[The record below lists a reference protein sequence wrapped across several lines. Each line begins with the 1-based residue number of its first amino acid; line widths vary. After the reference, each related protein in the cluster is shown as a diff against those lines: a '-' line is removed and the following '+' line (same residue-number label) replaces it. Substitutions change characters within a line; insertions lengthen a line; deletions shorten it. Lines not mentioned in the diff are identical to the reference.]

1 MDVSLKQNRQMRSL
15 SIAMG
20 ASIVAAAA
28 TMFVPVN
35 VLESITGATGLSEI
49 VGAAAAPLGDKAR
62 ALIAF
67 GAGALTLAAMT
78 VMLLRKDAGPTNDD
92 VEVVAAAGFAPL
104 PGIVEDEDE
113 DDDDDD
119 GDRDGEP
126 LSLMER
132 LFRLRLPALSLP
144 KMPWLKGEN
153 DITELG
159 DLLKLRNGDI
169 HPDAP
174 PRRPLS
180 ATQDLPVLDLAEMQI
195 EGFAE
200 KQPEALVEVDAVVL
214 PSAVYEPSAPVE
226 HAASDF
232 QPSLAEMVA
241 QLESAVNQRQQQ
253 LAALEI
259 VAAQLAAEKPAEDVA
274 VPLEMQVPDVV
285 ANVETLPEPARAE
298 RPPLEAVPTSPEKQ
312 DDMDA
317 ALTAALATLHR
328 MNGTDR

>member
-20 ASIVAAAA
+20 ASIIAAAA

-78 VMLLRKDAGPTNDD
+78 VMLLRKDAGLINDD

-104 PGIVEDEDE
+104 PGIVED
-113 DDDDDD
+113 DDD
-119 GDRDGEP
+119 GDVEP

-132 LFRLRLPALSLP
+132 LLRLRLPALSLP
-144 KMPWLKGEN
+144 KMPWVKGED

-180 ATQDLPVLDLAEMQI
+180 ATQDLPVLDLVEMQI

-214 PSAVYEPSAPVE
+214 PSAAYEPLAPVE

-259 VAAQLAAEKPAEDVA
+259 VAAQLAVEKPAEDVA
-274 VPLEMQVPDVV
+274 VPLEMQAPDVV
-285 ANVETLPEPARAE
+285 AEVETLPEPARAE

-317 ALTAALATLHR
+317 ALAAALATLHR

>member
-20 ASIVAAAA
+20 ASIIAAAA

-78 VMLLRKDAGPTNDD
+78 VMLLRKDAGLINDD

-104 PGIVEDEDE
+104 PGIVED
-113 DDDDDD
+113 DDD
-119 GDRDGEP
+119 GAGDGDGEP

-144 KMPWLKGEN
+144 KMPWVKGED

-180 ATQDLPVLDLAEMQI
+180 ATQDLPVLDLVEMQI

-214 PSAVYEPSAPVE
+214 PSAAYEPLAPVE

-259 VAAQLAAEKPAEDVA
+259 VAAQLAVEKPAEDVA

-285 ANVETLPEPARAE
+285 ADVETLPEPARAE

-317 ALTAALATLHR
+317 ALAAALATLHR

>member
-78 VMLLRKDAGPTNDD
+78 VMLLRKDAGLINDD

-104 PGIVEDEDE
+104 PGIVED
-113 DDDDDD
+113 DDD
-119 GDRDGEP
+119 GDRDRDGEP

-144 KMPWLKGEN
+144 KMPWVKGEN

-214 PSAVYEPSAPVE
+214 PSAVYEPSAPIE

-259 VAAQLAAEKPAEDVA
+259 VAAQLAAEKPAQDVA

-312 DDMDA
+312 DDVDA
-317 ALTAALATLHR
+317 ALAAALATLHR

>member
-20 ASIVAAAA
+20 ASIIAAAA

-104 PGIVEDEDE
+104 PGIVEDEAE
-113 DDDDDD
+113 DD
-119 GDRDGEP
+119 GDGDGEP

-132 LFRLRLPALSLP
+132 LSRLRLPALSLP
-144 KMPWLKGEN
+144 KMPWVKGED

-180 ATQDLPVLDLAEMQI
+180 ATQDLPVLDLVEMQI

-200 KQPEALVEVDAVVL
+200 KQPEPLVEVDAVVL
-214 PSAVYEPSAPVE
+214 PSAAYEPSAPVE

-259 VAAQLAAEKPAEDVA
+259 VAAQLAVEKPAEDVA
-274 VPLEMQVPDVV
+274 VPLEMQAPDVV
-285 ANVETLPEPARAE
+285 AEVETLPEPARAE

-317 ALTAALATLHR
+317 ALAAALATLHR

>member
-20 ASIVAAAA
+20 ASIIAAAA

-78 VMLLRKDAGPTNDD
+78 VMLLRKDAGLINDD

-104 PGIVEDEDE
+104 PGIVED
-113 DDDDDD
+113 DDD
-119 GDRDGEP
+119 GAGDGDGEP

-144 KMPWLKGEN
+144 KMPWVKGEN

-200 KQPEALVEVDAVVL
+200 KQPEAPVEVDAVVL
-214 PSAVYEPSAPVE
+214 PSAAYEPSAPVE

-317 ALTAALATLHR
+317 ALAAALATLHR

>member
-20 ASIVAAAA
+20 ASIIAAAA

-78 VMLLRKDAGPTNDD
+78 VMLLRKDAGLINDD

-104 PGIVEDEDE
+104 PGIVED
-113 DDDDDD
+113 DDD
-119 GDRDGEP
+119 GVGDGEP

-144 KMPWLKGEN
+144 KMPWVKGEN

-200 KQPEALVEVDAVVL
+200 KQPEPLVEVDAVVL

>member
-104 PGIVEDEDE
+104 PGIVED
-113 DDDDDD
+113 DDD
-119 GDRDGEP
+119 GDRDRDGEP

-144 KMPWLKGEN
+144 KMPWVKGEN

-214 PSAVYEPSAPVE
+214 PSAVYEPSAPIE

-259 VAAQLAAEKPAEDVA
+259 VAAQLAAEKPAQDVA

-312 DDMDA
+312 DDVDA
-317 ALTAALATLHR
+317 ALAAALATLHR

>member
-20 ASIVAAAA
+20 ASIIAAAA

-78 VMLLRKDAGPTNDD
+78 VMLLRKDAGLINDD

-104 PGIVEDEDE
+104 PGIVE
-113 DDDDDD
+113 DDDD

-144 KMPWLKGEN
+144 KMPWVKGEN

-214 PSAVYEPSAPVE
+214 PSAAYEPSAPVE

-259 VAAQLAAEKPAEDVA
+259 VAAQLAAEKPAQDVA
-274 VPLEMQVPDVV
+274 VPPEMQAPDVV
-285 ANVETLPEPARAE
+285 AEVETLPEPARAE

-317 ALTAALATLHR
+317 ALAAALATLHR

>member
-20 ASIVAAAA
+20 ASIIAAAA

-78 VMLLRKDAGPTNDD
+78 VMLLRKDAGLINDD

-104 PGIVEDEDE
+104 PGIVED
-113 DDDDDD
+113 DDD
-119 GDRDGEP
+119 GAGDGDGEP

-144 KMPWLKGEN
+144 KMPWVKGEN

-180 ATQDLPVLDLAEMQI
+180 ATQDLPVLDLVEMQI

-317 ALTAALATLHR
+317 ALAAALATLHR

>member
-20 ASIVAAAA
+20 ASIIAAAA

-104 PGIVEDEDE
+104 PGIVED
-113 DDDDDD
+113 DDD

-132 LFRLRLPALSLP
+132 LFRLRLPVLSLP
-144 KMPWLKGEN
+144 KMPWVKGEN

-200 KQPEALVEVDAVVL
+200 KQPEPLVEVDAVVL
-214 PSAVYEPSAPVE
+214 PSAAYEPSVPVE

-259 VAAQLAAEKPAEDVA
+259 VAAQLAAEQPAQDIA
-274 VPLEMQVPDVV
+274 VPLEMQAPDVV
-285 ANVETLPEPARAE
+285 AEVEILPEPARAE

-312 DDMDA
+312 DDVDA
-317 ALTAALATLHR
+317 ALAAALATLHR

>member
-20 ASIVAAAA
+20 ASIIAAAA

-78 VMLLRKDAGPTNDD
+78 VMLLRKDAGLINDD

-104 PGIVEDEDE
+104 PGIVED
-113 DDDDDD
+113 DDD

-132 LFRLRLPALSLP
+132 LLRLRLPALSLP
-144 KMPWLKGEN
+144 KMPWVKGEN

-214 PSAVYEPSAPVE
+214 PSAAYEPSAPVE

-317 ALTAALATLHR
+317 ALAAALATLHR

>member
-20 ASIVAAAA
+20 ASIIAAAA

-78 VMLLRKDAGPTNDD
+78 VMLLRKDAGLINDD

-104 PGIVEDEDE
+104 PGIVEDED
-113 DDDDDD
+113 D
-119 GDRDGEP
+119 GDVEP

-132 LFRLRLPALSLP
+132 LLRLRLPALSLP
-144 KMPWLKGEN
+144 KMPWVKGED

-180 ATQDLPVLDLAEMQI
+180 ATQDLPVLDLVEMQI

-200 KQPEALVEVDAVVL
+200 KQPEPLVEVDAVVL
-214 PSAVYEPSAPVE
+214 PSAAYEPSVPVE

-259 VAAQLAAEKPAEDVA
+259 VAAQLAAEQPAQDIA
-274 VPLEMQVPDVV
+274 VPLEMQAPDVV
-285 ANVETLPEPARAE
+285 AEVEILPEPARAE

-317 ALTAALATLHR
+317 ALAAALATLHR

>member
-20 ASIVAAAA
+20 ASIIAAAA

-78 VMLLRKDAGPTNDD
+78 VMLLRKDAGLINDD

-104 PGIVEDEDE
+104 PGIVED
-113 DDDDDD
+113 DDD
-119 GDRDGEP
+119 GAGDGDGEP

-144 KMPWLKGEN
+144 KMPWVKGEN

-200 KQPEALVEVDAVVL
+200 KQPEPLVEVDAVVL
-214 PSAVYEPSAPVE
+214 PSAAYEPSAPVE

-317 ALTAALATLHR
+317 ALAAALATLHR

>member
-20 ASIVAAAA
+20 ASIIAAAA

-78 VMLLRKDAGPTNDD
+78 VMLLRKDAGLINDD

-104 PGIVEDEDE
+104 PGIVED
-113 DDDDDD
+113 DDD
-119 GDRDGEP
+119 GAGDGDGEP

-144 KMPWLKGEN
+144 KMPWVKGEN

-200 KQPEALVEVDAVVL
+200 KQPEPLVEVDAVVL
-214 PSAVYEPSAPVE
+214 PSAAYEPSVPVE

-312 DDMDA
+312 DDVDA
-317 ALTAALATLHR
+317 ALAAALATLHR

>member
-104 PGIVEDEDE
+104 PGKVE
-113 DDDDDD
+113 DDDD

-144 KMPWLKGEN
+144 KMPWVKGEY

-259 VAAQLAAEKPAEDVA
+259 VAAQLAVEKPAQDVA

-285 ANVETLPEPARAE
+285 AEVETLPEPARAE

>member
-20 ASIVAAAA
+20 ASIIAAAA

-92 VEVVAAAGFAPL
+92 VEAIAAAGFAPL
-104 PGIVEDEDE
+104 PGIVE
-113 DDDDDD
+113 DDDD

-144 KMPWLKGEN
+144 KMPWVKGEN

-180 ATQDLPVLDLAEMQI
+180 ATQDLPVLDLAEMQL

>member
-1 MDVSLKQNRQMRSL
+1 M
-15 SIAMG
+15 
-20 ASIVAAAA
+20 
-28 TMFVPVN
+28 
-35 VLESITGATGLSEI
+35 
-49 VGAAAAPLGDKAR
+49 
-62 ALIAF
+62 
-67 GAGALTLAAMT
+67 
-78 VMLLRKDAGPTNDD
+78 
-92 VEVVAAAGFAPL
+92 
-104 PGIVEDEDE
+104 
-113 DDDDDD
+113 
-119 GDRDGEP
+119 
-126 LSLMER
+126 
-132 LFRLRLPALSLP
+132 PALSLP
-144 KMPWLKGEN
+144 KMPWVKGEN

-200 KQPEALVEVDAVVL
+200 KQPEAPVEVDAVVL
-214 PSAVYEPSAPVE
+214 PSAAYEPSAPVE

-259 VAAQLAAEKPAEDVA
+259 VAAQLAAEKPAQDVA
-274 VPLEMQVPDVV
+274 VPLEMQAPDVV
-285 ANVETLPEPARAE
+285 AEVETLPEPARAE

-317 ALTAALATLHR
+317 ALAAALATLHR

>member
-20 ASIVAAAA
+20 ASIIAAAA

-49 VGAAAAPLGDKAR
+49 VGAAGAPLGDKAR

-78 VMLLRKDAGPTNDD
+78 VMLLRKDAGLINDD
-92 VEVVAAAGFAPL
+92 VEVVAAAGFVPL
-104 PGIVEDEDE
+104 PGIVED
-113 DDDDDD
+113 DDD
-119 GDRDGEP
+119 GVGDGDGDGEP

-144 KMPWLKGEN
+144 KMPWIKGEN

-200 KQPEALVEVDAVVL
+200 KQPEAPVEVDAVVL
-214 PSAVYEPSAPVE
+214 PSAAYEPSAPVE

-312 DDMDA
+312 DDVDA

>member
-20 ASIVAAAA
+20 ASIIAAAA

-78 VMLLRKDAGPTNDD
+78 VMLLRKDAGLINDD

-104 PGIVEDEDE
+104 PGIVED
-113 DDDDDD
+113 DDD
-119 GDRDGEP
+119 GAGDGDGEP

-144 KMPWLKGEN
+144 KMPWVKGEN

-200 KQPEALVEVDAVVL
+200 KQPEAPVEVDAVVL
-214 PSAVYEPSAPVE
+214 PSAAYEPSAPVE

-312 DDMDA
+312 DDVDA
-317 ALTAALATLHR
+317 ALAAALATLHR

>member
-20 ASIVAAAA
+20 ASIIAAAA

-78 VMLLRKDAGPTNDD
+78 VMLLRKDAGLINDD

-104 PGIVEDEDE
+104 PGIVED
-113 DDDDDD
+113 DDD
-119 GDRDGEP
+119 GAGDGDGEP

-144 KMPWLKGEN
+144 KMPWVKGEN

-200 KQPEALVEVDAVVL
+200 KQPEPLVEVDAVVL
-214 PSAVYEPSAPVE
+214 PSAAYEPSVPVE

-274 VPLEMQVPDVV
+274 VPLEMQVSDVV

-312 DDMDA
+312 DDVDA
-317 ALTAALATLHR
+317 ALAAALATLHR

>member
-20 ASIVAAAA
+20 ASIIAAAA

-78 VMLLRKDAGPTNDD
+78 VMLLRKDAGLINDD

-104 PGIVEDEDE
+104 PGIVED
-113 DDDDDD
+113 DDD
-119 GDRDGEP
+119 GAGDGDGEP

-144 KMPWLKGEN
+144 KMPWVKGEN

-200 KQPEALVEVDAVVL
+200 KQPEPLVEVDAVVL
-214 PSAVYEPSAPVE
+214 PSAAYEPSVPVE

-317 ALTAALATLHR
+317 ALAAALATLHR

>member
-78 VMLLRKDAGPTNDD
+78 VMLLRKDAGLINDD

-104 PGIVEDEDE
+104 PGIVED
-113 DDDDDD
+113 DDD
-119 GDRDGEP
+119 GDVEP

-132 LFRLRLPALSLP
+132 LLRLRLPALSLP

-259 VAAQLAAEKPAEDVA
+259 VAAQLAAEKPAQDVA

-312 DDMDA
+312 DDIDA

>member
-20 ASIVAAAA
+20 ASIIAAAA

-104 PGIVEDEDE
+104 PGIVED
-113 DDDDDD
+113 DDD

-144 KMPWLKGEN
+144 KMPWVKGEN

-200 KQPEALVEVDAVVL
+200 KQPEAPVEVDAVVL
-214 PSAVYEPSAPVE
+214 PSAAYEPSVPVE

-259 VAAQLAAEKPAEDVA
+259 VAAQLAAKKPAEDVA
-274 VPLEMQVPDVV
+274 VPLEMQAPDVV
-285 ANVETLPEPARAE
+285 AEVEILPEPARAE

-312 DDMDA
+312 DDVDA
-317 ALTAALATLHR
+317 ALAAALATLHR

>member
-20 ASIVAAAA
+20 ASIIAAAA

-78 VMLLRKDAGPTNDD
+78 VMLLRKDAGLTNDD

-104 PGIVEDEDE
+104 PGIVED
-113 DDDDDD
+113 DDD
-119 GDRDGEP
+119 GAGDGDGEP

-144 KMPWLKGEN
+144 KMPWVKGEN

-317 ALTAALATLHR
+317 ALAAALATLHR

>member
-20 ASIVAAAA
+20 ASIIAAAA

-78 VMLLRKDAGPTNDD
+78 VMLLRKDAGLINDD

-104 PGIVEDEDE
+104 PGIVED
-113 DDDDDD
+113 DDD
-119 GDRDGEP
+119 GAGDGDGEP

-144 KMPWLKGEN
+144 KMPWVKGEN

-200 KQPEALVEVDAVVL
+200 KQPEPLVEVDAVVL
-214 PSAVYEPSAPVE
+214 PSAAYEPSAPVE

-274 VPLEMQVPDVV
+274 VPLEMQAPDVV
-285 ANVETLPEPARAE
+285 AEVETLPEPARAE

-317 ALTAALATLHR
+317 ALAAALATLHR

>member
-20 ASIVAAAA
+20 ASIIAAAA

-78 VMLLRKDAGPTNDD
+78 VMLLRKDAGLINDD

-104 PGIVEDEDE
+104 PGIVED
-113 DDDDDD
+113 DDD
-119 GDRDGEP
+119 GAGDGDGEP

-144 KMPWLKGEN
+144 KMPWVKGEN

-214 PSAVYEPSAPVE
+214 PSAAYEPSAPVE

-317 ALTAALATLHR
+317 ALAAALATLHR

>member
-20 ASIVAAAA
+20 ASIIAAAA

-78 VMLLRKDAGPTNDD
+78 VMLLRKDAGLINDD

-104 PGIVEDEDE
+104 PGIVED
-113 DDDDDD
+113 DDD
-119 GDRDGEP
+119 GDVEP

-132 LFRLRLPALSLP
+132 LLRLRLPALSLP
-144 KMPWLKGEN
+144 KMPWVKGED

-180 ATQDLPVLDLAEMQI
+180 ATQDLPVLDLVEMQI

-214 PSAVYEPSAPVE
+214 PSAVYEPTAPVE

-259 VAAQLAAEKPAEDVA
+259 VAAQLAVEKPAEDVA
-274 VPLEMQVPDVV
+274 VPLEMQAPDVV
-285 ANVETLPEPARAE
+285 AEVETLPEPARAE

-317 ALTAALATLHR
+317 ALAAALATLHR

>member
-1 MDVSLKQNRQMRSL
+1 M
-15 SIAMG
+15 
-20 ASIVAAAA
+20 
-28 TMFVPVN
+28 
-35 VLESITGATGLSEI
+35 
-49 VGAAAAPLGDKAR
+49 
-62 ALIAF
+62 
-67 GAGALTLAAMT
+67 
-78 VMLLRKDAGPTNDD
+78 
-92 VEVVAAAGFAPL
+92 
-104 PGIVEDEDE
+104 
-113 DDDDDD
+113 
-119 GDRDGEP
+119 
-126 LSLMER
+126 
-132 LFRLRLPALSLP
+132 PALSLP
-144 KMPWLKGEN
+144 KMPWVKGEN

-200 KQPEALVEVDAVVL
+200 KQPEAPVEVDAVVL
-214 PSAVYEPSAPVE
+214 PSAAYEPSAPVE

-259 VAAQLAAEKPAEDVA
+259 VAAQLAAEQPAQDIA
-274 VPLEMQVPDVV
+274 VPLEMQAPDVV
-285 ANVETLPEPARAE
+285 AEVEILPEPARAE

-317 ALTAALATLHR
+317 ALAAALATLHR

>member
-20 ASIVAAAA
+20 ASIIAAAA

-78 VMLLRKDAGPTNDD
+78 VMLLRKDAGLINDD

-104 PGIVEDEDE
+104 PGIVED
-113 DDDDDD
+113 DDD
-119 GDRDGEP
+119 GAGDGDGEP

-144 KMPWLKGEN
+144 KMPWVKGEN

-200 KQPEALVEVDAVVL
+200 KQPEPLVEVDAVVL
-214 PSAVYEPSAPVE
+214 PSAAYEPSAPVE

-259 VAAQLAAEKPAEDVA
+259 VAAQLAAEQSAEDVA
-274 VPLEMQVPDVV
+274 VPLEMQAPDIV
-285 ANVETLPEPARAE
+285 ANVETLPELARAE

-317 ALTAALATLHR
+317 ALAAALATLHR